1 MCYFLLAIKYT
12 INRNPANRLLVTE
25 RLQHLKSSSTRKRI

>member
-1 MCYFLLAIKYT
+1 MCYFPLAIKYT

-25 RLQHLKSSSTRKRI
+25 RLHPRKS

>member
-1 MCYFLLAIKYT
+1 MCYLSLAIKFI

-25 RLQHLKSSSTRKRI
+25 RLQHLKS